1 MTAAKVCAARDMGA
15 TTVADATPHCEAVGR
30 RHSFKHKQLAEAAA
44 DHTGSPLL
52 STAVDDLERQ
62 EG

>member
-1 MTAAKVCAARDMGA
+1 MPHRCAARRWRAFD
-15 TTVADATPHCEAVGR
+15 
-30 RHSFKHKQLAEAAA
+30 HKQLAKATA

-52 STAVDDLERQ
+52 SAAVDDLERQ